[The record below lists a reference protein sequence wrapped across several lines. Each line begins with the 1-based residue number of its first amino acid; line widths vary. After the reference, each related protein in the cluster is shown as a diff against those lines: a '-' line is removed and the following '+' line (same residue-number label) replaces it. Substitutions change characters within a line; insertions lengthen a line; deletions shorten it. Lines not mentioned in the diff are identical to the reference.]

1 MESLEYDN
9 AMEHYYT
16 LKAKYD
22 KVLRKAKAKIKRS
35 NDSIEEK
42 RRKVKK
48 LKRKCVRCRRAGGTI
63 FTNDGEFLKVKCAAE
78 TPCKLHIEIKKSNYH
93 FLPTEIEHNRKIVA
107 ELKQR
112 IIIIKLEFLYDL
124 EKEHETIVKF
134 DKVKRLFES
143 YFEHLTTLETLLEKN
158 YNWGNRINE
167 IEAARLQLYTYNE
180 QFKEAIND
188 FKKNDNLT
196 SVKDGIQLYIDQILP
211 LQKDV
216 QNNQYARLYVDA
228 DDEESEIKFRLVS
241 VRNSILQK
249 EEMWEEGKVLSNI
262 K

>member
-1 MESLEYDN
+1 MEGLEYDN
-9 AMEHYYT
+9 AMEHYYI

-22 KVLRKAKAKIKRS
+22 KALRKAKTKIKRS

-42 RRKVKK
+42 RRKIRK
-48 LKRKCVRCRRAGGTI
+48 LKKKCVKCRRVGGTI
-63 FTNDGEFLKVKCAAE
+63 FTSDGEFLKATCAAE

-93 FLPTEIEHNRKIVA
+93 FLPTEIEHNRKIIA
-107 ELKQR
+107 DLKQR

-124 EKEHETIVKF
+124 EKESETIAKF

-158 YNWGNRINE
+158 YNWDNRINE

-188 FKKNDNLT
+188 FKINDNLT
-196 SVKDGIQLYIDQILP
+196 AVKDGIQLYIDQILP
-211 LQKDV
+211 LQEDV

-228 DDEESEIKFRLVS
+228 DNEESEIKFRLVS